1 MSLQR
6 RISWSSAVGALRADR
21 TRLAP
26 GVLTAKSYTASI
38 SRIRGLPMVTAAGAY
53 DRSAIMTLA
62 IAAAKVQQ
70 ARTGEAWAVCMS
82 AALKGAWIAARAAR
96 LAAAH

>member
-6 RISWSSAVGALRADR
+6 RIDWSASLRTLCADR
-21 TRLAP
+21 RRLAP

-38 SRIRGLPMVTAAGAY
+38 ARIRGLALVTAAGTF
-53 DRSAIMTLA
+53 DRRVIMA
-62 IAAAKVQQ
+62 VAVAAAKAQQ